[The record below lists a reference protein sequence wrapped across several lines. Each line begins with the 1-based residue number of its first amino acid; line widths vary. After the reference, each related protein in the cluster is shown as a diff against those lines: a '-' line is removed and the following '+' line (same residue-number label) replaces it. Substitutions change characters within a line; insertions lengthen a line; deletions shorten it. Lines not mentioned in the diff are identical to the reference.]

1 MANCFNDPFMF
12 VPTLSQDL
20 VAESYDNQLTPAG
33 KLGPQVYL
41 LREIDCLHNK
51 IGTHLN
57 QVAAY

>member
-1 MANCFNDPFMF
+1 MF